1 LQPFGKSISIV
12 YKLEL
17 GYETTPCHSDLI
29 RYWGQT
35 AGRNEAMKT
44 NCIVSQYH
52 DSRGRRHAFT
62 LLELLVVIGTLAVL
76 AVLLIPALARTDDN
90 GARMV
95 CMNNLRQMGMASG
108 MYVGD
113 NQDHLPHSN
122 WDGGNNSAAPRGWL
136 YSMNA
141 ADLPVGFAAGTVP
154 DPYSSISPYNLLT
167 NPAGT
172 NAWQS
177 GLWFQYVK
185 NFKAYLC
192 PVDIENKDYLLP
204 SGAGGRNNKLSTYV
218 MNGAVDGFTEN
229 GVWPTPC
236 KITDVWSPACYLLWE
251 PDENASGPGNPG
263 AFEYNDGANFPNTS
277 EGIGRLHTANS
288 GAMLCVG
295 GNVQFVTAQTFHQQ
309 SVVGSGP
316 GPSGKTLA
324 WWYPGSPGGD

>member
-1 LQPFGKSISIV
+1 
-12 YKLEL
+12 
-17 GYETTPCHSDLI
+17 
-29 RYWGQT
+29 
-35 AGRNEAMKT
+35 MKT
-44 NCIVSQYH
+44 NRIVSQSH
-52 DSRGRRHAFT
+52 DSREHQHAFT

-76 AVLLIPALARTDDN
+76 AVLLVPALARTDDN

-108 MYVGD
+108 MYAAD

-122 WDGGNNSAAPRGWL
+122 WDGGNNFAAPRGWL
-136 YSMNA
+136 YSMNLN
-141 ADLPVGFAAGTVP
+141 DGLPPSFPAGMVP
-154 DPYSSISPYNLLT
+154 DPYSSVSPYNLLT

-192 PVDIENKDYLLP
+192 PVDIENKDYLP
-204 SGAGGRNNKLSTYV
+204 AGGRQNKLSTYV
-218 MNGAVDGFTEN
+218 MNGAVDGFTES

-277 EGIGRLHTANS
+277 EGIGRLHSASS
-288 GAMLCVG
+288 GNMLCVG
-295 GNVQFVTAQTFHQQ
+295 GNVQFVTVQTFQIQ
-309 SVVGSGP
+309 TITGKGSGP
-316 GPSGKTLA
+316 NGKTLA
-324 WWYPGSPGGD
+324 WWSPFSPSGGF